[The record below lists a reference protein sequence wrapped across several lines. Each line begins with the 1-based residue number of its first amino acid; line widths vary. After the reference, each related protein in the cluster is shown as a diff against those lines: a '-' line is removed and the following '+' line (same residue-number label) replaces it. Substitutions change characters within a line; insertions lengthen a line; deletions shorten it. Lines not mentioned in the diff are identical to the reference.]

1 MQEMKEFRLTK
12 SLVWTYTFGWVPLSS
27 CLVCLAGYTGGNRKM
42 YLENV
47 ERRNLKSSPLS
58 NRKENAR
65 RDLYK
70 TQLFFY
76 RQHDYVPGFSNC
88 SFAFPNTLFS
98 SSRENKNSLSRRKFI
113 SVVLSYIK
121 LLKTFKNF

>member
-1 MQEMKEFRLTK
+1 M
-12 SLVWTYTFGWVPLSS
+12 VY
-27 CLVCLAGYTGGNRKM
+27 LAVVYEGNRKM
-42 YLENV
+42 YLVNA

-65 RDLYK
+65 RDFYK
-70 TQLFFY
+70 TQLILY
-76 RQHDYVPGFSNC
+76 RQHDYVPRFFNC
-88 SFAFPNTLFS
+88 SFAIPNTLFS